1 MKCKV
6 RDDLIEAQVLNMLT
20 NDLSIL
26 VILNE
31 KTKNYKVV
39 DLIEGYNFYIKFIF
53 IQVFMKRYN
62 LLRSDL
68 GTPV

>member
-6 RDDLIEAQVLNMLT
+6 RDDMIEAQMLNMLT

-39 DLIEGYNFYIKFIF
+39 DLIESYNFYIKFIF
-53 IQVFMKRYN
+53 IQVCMKRYN